1 MPCILLLLDYQ
12 FPVNYR
18 EPHHLVHRPAAAV
31 FPNAL
36 HCKNKNSITMIWG
49 TGLISPTH
57 LCLPLF
63 PDLLHL
69 CFAYCK
75 WSNWKCRRPGDEA
88 STASVACKEG
98 QMAVGLVVQS
108 TSVAMV
114 AMVAKVGFKLSR
126 FFFQSS
132 SPPRYQRKRLI
143 NVWRGRTFIRSLISP
158 QPHAWKWYKL
168 TQTVH
173 APLKLLCTPAL

>member
-1 MPCILLLLDYQ
+1 MLYHQ
-12 FPVNYR
+12 
-18 EPHHLVHRPAAAV
+18 A
-31 FPNAL
+31 
-36 HCKNKNSITMIWG
+36 
-49 TGLISPTH
+49 
-57 LCLPLF
+57 LF
-63 PDLLHL
+63 PGLLHL
-69 CFAYCK
+69 QFLIAC
-75 WSNWKCRRPGDEA
+75 SMQNWRYRRPGDEA

-143 NVWRGRTFIRSLISP
+143 NV
-158 QPHAWKWYKL
+158 
-168 TQTVH
+168 
-173 APLKLLCTPAL
+173 